1 MITMKSSAV
10 QALDSTSLN
19 RVVWSSKGLTA
30 LEMKEREKK
39 ILSINIQIDLGG
51 VELIEIETKKVS
63 SLFHNLTFKCAG
75 VG

>member
-1 MITMKSSAV
+1 MYKSPRHPTIQNHTQCSC
-10 QALDSTSLN
+10 
-19 RVVWSSKGLTA
+19 SSKGLTA
-30 LEMKEREKK
+30 LEMKEKNTK